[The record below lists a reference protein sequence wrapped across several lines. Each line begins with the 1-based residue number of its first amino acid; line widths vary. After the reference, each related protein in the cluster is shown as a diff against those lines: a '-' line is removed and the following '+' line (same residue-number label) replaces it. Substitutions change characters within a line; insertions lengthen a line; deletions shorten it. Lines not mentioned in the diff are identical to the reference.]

1 MQKIGREVTGV
12 PQRTRRAND
21 RPVSFSNVISLSRQE
36 PLHPEVLQGA
46 VRSRYR
52 APSRNHPQ
60 QAHDL
65 VWTRGQPAGQ
75 SQCKNQ
81 QRSVSHQPQP
91 SPVRTGK

>member
-1 MQKIGREVTGV
+1 MQQIGREVTGV

-21 RPVSFSNVISLSRQE
+21 RPVSFSDVISFRRQE

-65 VWTRGQPAGQ
+65 VWTRDQPARQ
-75 SQCKNQ
+75 YECKDQ

-91 SPVRTGK
+91 PPVRTGK